1 MNNSY
6 PKAFLLSVALT
17 GIFFCLITTLFNVL
31 GVLSFSPQLVAAPFI
46 AGLPLTILLVP
57 FVISALGLLSYRFL
71 NSNFPNNNLEKFSL
85 SVSNLIL
92 GLCIAMLFFGYMKL
106 FTMVTFSIL
115 FILLLYIEYKNKLRF
130 MYRFY
135 RTYLALV
142 VPLYFLCLYI
152 KTQDP
157 ILFNQNAGLKLD
169 LVYLPIEAYFF
180 FMGMLLMAV
189 YLFEFFKNK
198 ALKKNG

>member
-1 MNNSY
+1 
-6 PKAFLLSVALT
+6 
-17 GIFFCLITTLFNVL
+17 
-31 GVLSFSPQLVAAPFI
+31 
-46 AGLPLTILLVP
+46 
-57 FVISALGLLSYRFL
+57 
-71 NSNFPNNNLEKFSL
+71 
-85 SVSNLIL
+85 
-92 GLCIAMLFFGYMKL
+92 
-106 FTMVTFSIL
+106 
-115 FILLLYIEYKNKLRF
+115 